1 MKVGSDDVSQT
12 QEVTVGSEDI
22 RQIQEVQCSTSS
34 DVSDAQHVV
43 KVEAVTEVTDSTL
56 SSHTLSDDVE
66 VRASI
71 RHSEISAEK
80 HSLSLEVVIGLSI
93 VRLNIKYIYYFCH
106 SLSENFQYLYPCYK
120 LHE

>member
-1 MKVGSDDVSQT
+1 MKVGSDDVSQI

-43 KVEAVTEVTDSTL
+43 KVD
-56 SSHTLSDDVE
+56 SSHTLQDDVE
-66 VRASI
+66 DRASI

-106 SLSENFQYLYPCYK
+106 SLSEKFQYLYPCYK